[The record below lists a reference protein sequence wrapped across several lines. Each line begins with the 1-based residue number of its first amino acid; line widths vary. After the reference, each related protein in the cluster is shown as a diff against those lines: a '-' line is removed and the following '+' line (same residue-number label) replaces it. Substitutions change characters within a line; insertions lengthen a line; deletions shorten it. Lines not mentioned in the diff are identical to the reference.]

1 MDNMKLNQ
9 LNKTT
14 IYSHNTGGEGNYDDE
29 LFNYLLDNKVS
40 EIIKIDFP
48 FGEKSLQTIRFKH
61 YKKQKEHTKFESK
74 IKFSTPTLLSYLKD
88 VIMGLYYGFK
98 FGKNTDIFIGM
109 DNLLVLVGLLLKKI
123 GIVKQVYYVVIDYT
137 PRRYSNNL
145 LNKIYYR
152 LDRLALHNS
161 DLVLGLNNIM
171 VEQRIKDHNL
181 NRDKVKH
188 KVAPFGNHSSKRQEG
203 DYQNDKNN
211 LVYFGGI
218 MKSKGCEL
226 FVPIMQSLQDKG
238 FDKIKFHIIGGG
250 DTDWL
255 QDQVKQANLENS
267 IKIYGRIEKTDDID
281 KILLS
286 SGIAIAPYYPEDQN
300 NFSYYA
306 DPGKVKVYL
315 GCGLPI
321 VITDVPPIAKDI
333 QLQKAGLIAEYKA
346 DSFAD
351 AIIKIYKN
359 YEKYNKNAI
368 IMGKEFDWNSI
379 FNKIFK
385 F

>member
-1 MDNMKLNQ
+1 MYLSMNF
-9 LNKTT
+9 NKNK
-14 IYSHNTGGEGNYDDE
+14 IILFAHNSGGEGNYDDE
-29 LFNYLLDNKVS
+29 LFSYFLDNKIS

-48 FGEKSLQTIRFKH
+48 FGEKSLKTIRFKH
-61 YKKQKEHTKFESK
+61 YKKQKEHNKFESK

-88 VIMGLYYGFK
+88 VIMGLYYGIK
-98 FGKNTDIFIGM
+98 FGKNTDLFIGM
-109 DNLLVLVGLLLKKI
+109 DNLLVLVGLILKKF

-137 PRRYSNNL
+137 PRRYSNNF
-145 LNKIYYR
+145 LNKIYYN
-152 LDRLALHNS
+152 LDKIALYNS

-181 NRDKVKH
+181 NRDKINY
-188 KVAPFGNHSSKRQEG
+188 KVAPFGNHSSKRIKS
-203 DYQNDKNN
+203 DYKNNKNN

-238 FDKIKFHIIGGG
+238 FDKIKFHIVGGG
-250 DTDWL
+250 DIDWL
-255 QDQVKQANLENS
+255 QEQVKQANLGDF
-267 IKIYGRIEKTDDID
+267 IKIYGRIEKTEEID
-281 KILLS
+281 KILLQ
-286 SGIAIAPYYPEDQN
+286 SGIAIAPYYPEDKN

-333 QLQKAGLIAEYKA
+333 QSSKAGLIAEYKV
-346 DSFAD
+346 DKFSNS
-351 AIIKIYKN
+351 IIEVYN
-359 YEKYNKNAI
+359 SYDKYSKNAI
-368 IMGKEFDWNSI
+368 IIGKQFDWTI
-379 FNKIFK
+379 ILDKVFK
-385 F
+385 

>member
-1 MDNMKLNQ
+1 MNLKEQKIILFA
-9 LNKTT
+9 
-14 IYSHNTGGEGNYDDE
+14 HNSGGEGNYDDE
-29 LFNYLLDNKVS
+29 LFSYFLDNKVS
-40 EIIKIDFP
+40 KIIKIDFP
-48 FGEKSLQTIRFKH
+48 FGEKSLKTIRFKQ
-61 YKKQKEHTKFESK
+61 YKSQKEHTKFESK

-88 VIMGLYYGFK
+88 VIMGFYYGFK
-98 FGKNTDIFIGM
+98 FGKNTDLFIGM
-109 DNLLVLVGLLLKKI
+109 DNLLVLVGLILKKFR
-123 GIVKQVYYVVIDYT
+123 IVKQVYYVVIDYT
-137 PRRYSNNL
+137 PIRYSNNL
-145 LNKIYYR
+145 LNKIYYK
-152 LDRLALHNS
+152 LDKIALYNS
-161 DLVLGLNNIM
+161 DIVLGLNNIM
-171 VEQRIKDHNL
+171 IDQRIKDHNL
-181 NRDKVKH
+181 NRDKINY
-188 KVAPFGNHSSKRQEG
+188 KVAPFGNYSSKRQEG

-226 FVPIMQSLQDKG
+226 FVPIMQSLKEKG
-238 FDKIKFHIIGGG
+238 FENLKLHIIGGG
-250 DTDWL
+250 DIEWL
-255 QDQVKQANLENS
+255 EEQVKQSKLEDN
-267 IKIYGRIEKTDDID
+267 IKIYGRIEKTEDID

-286 SGIAIAPYYPEDQN
+286 SGIAIAPYYPEDKN
-300 NFSYYA
+300 NFSYFA

-333 QLQKAGLIAEYKA
+333 QSQKAGLIAEYKA

-351 AIIKIYKN
+351 AIIKIYNK

-368 IMGKEFDWNSI
+368 IMGKEFDWNFI

>member
-1 MDNMKLNQ
+1 MDKILF
-9 LNKTT
+9 NKTL

-29 LFNYLLDNKVS
+29 LFSYFLDNKVS

-48 FGEKSLQTIRFKH
+48 FGEKSLKTIRFKQ
-61 YKKQKEHTKFESK
+61 YKSQKEYTKFESK
-74 IKFSTPTLLSYLKD
+74 IKFSTPTLGSYLKD
-88 VIMGLYYGFK
+88 VIMGFYYGIK
-98 FGKNTDIFIGM
+98 FGKNTDLFIGM
-109 DNLLVLVGLLLKKI
+109 DNLLVLVGLILKKF

-145 LNKIYYR
+145 LNKIYYS
-152 LDRLALHNS
+152 LDKIALYNS

-181 NRDKVKH
+181 DESKINY
-188 KVAPFGNHSSKRQEG
+188 KVAPFGNHSSKRIKS
-203 DYQNDKNN
+203 DYKNNRNN

-226 FVPIMQSLQDKG
+226 FVPIMQALQDKG
-238 FDKIKFHIIGGG
+238 FDEIKFHIIGGG

-255 QDQVKQANLENS
+255 QDQVKQANLEDF
-267 IKIYGRIEKTDDID
+267 IKIYGRIEKTEDID

-286 SGIAIAPYYPEDQN
+286 SGIAIAPYYPEDKN

-306 DPGKVKVYL
+306 DPGKVKIYL

-321 VITDVPPIAKDI
+321 IITDVPPISKDI
-333 QLQKAGLIAEYKA
+333 QSSTAGLITEYKA
-346 DSFAD
+346 DKFAD
-351 AIIKIYKN
+351 SIIEVYN
-359 YEKYNKNAI
+359 SYDKYSKNAI
-368 IMGKEFDWNSI
+368 IMGKQFDW
-379 FNKIFK
+379 KIILDKVFK
-385 F
+385 L

>member
-1 MDNMKLNQ
+1 MDKTLF
-9 LNKTT
+9 NKTL

-29 LFNYLLDNKVS
+29 LFSYFLDNKVS
-40 EIIKIDFP
+40 EIIKVDFP
-48 FGEKSLQTIRFKH
+48 FGEKSLKTIRFKH
-61 YKKQKEHTKFESK
+61 YKKQKEHKKFESK

-88 VIMGLYYGFK
+88 VIMGLYYGIK
-98 FGKNTDIFIGM
+98 FGENTDLFIGM
-109 DNLLVLVGLLLKKI
+109 DNLLVLVGFILKKF

-137 PRRYSNNL
+137 PRRYSNSL
-145 LNKIYYR
+145 LNKIYYS
-152 LDRLALHNS
+152 LDRIALYNS

-181 NRDKVKH
+181 DKSKIKY
-188 KVAPFGNHSSKRQEG
+188 KVASFGNHSSKRIKS
-203 DYQNDKNN
+203 DYKNNKNN

-226 FVPIMQSLQDKG
+226 FVPIMQSLQAKG

-250 DTDWL
+250 DLDWL
-255 QDQVKQANLENS
+255 QEQVKQANLGDF
-267 IKIYGRIEKTDDID
+267 IKIYGRIEKTEDID

-286 SGIAIAPYYPEDQN
+286 SGIAIAPYYPEDKN

-321 VITDVPPIAKDI
+321 IITDVPPIAKDI
-333 QLQKAGLIAEYKA
+333 QSSKAGLISEYKA
-346 DSFAD
+346 DKFAD
-351 AIIKIYKN
+351 SIIKIYN
-359 YEKYNKNAI
+359 SYDKYSKNAI
-368 IMGKEFDWNSI
+368 IMGKQFDW
-379 FNKIFK
+379 KIILDKVFK
-385 F
+385 L